1 MEPKTSAARTGLN
14 HGMRT
19 ARWAATALVLL
30 VASYGAAGMVGGAI
44 PSNAGWRAPETGVR
58 IYVESNGIHTGLV
71 VPMVAEG
78 VDWRD
83 LLRPEDVRDPRY
95 AAYSHVSI
103 GWGERTFYLE
113 TPTWGDVR
121 FKTVAAAAIG
131 SDRTVMHV
139 DHVPEPRVGAGS
151 EGNLRAITLRPEE
164 YRRLADFIHASFKKE
179 GGHRPVHQ
187 YGYYAYDS
195 FYDAHGHYSAVTT
208 CNAWTGD
215 ALRHAGVR
223 VGAWTPFP
231 VTVLG
236 WFAP

>member
-1 MEPKTSAARTGLN
+1 MQSKILAARTGLSLV
-14 HGMRT
+14 GRA
-19 ARWAATALVLL
+19 ARWAAIGLFLIFAG
-30 VASYGAAGMVGGAI
+30 YGTAGMVGGAI
-44 PSNAGWRAPETGVR
+44 PTNPGWRAPETGVR

-71 VPMVAEG
+71 LPMTAAG
-78 VDWRD
+78 VDWHD

-95 AAYSHVSI
+95 AGYSHVSI

-121 FKTVAAAAIG
+121 LKTVSAAAIG

-139 DHVPEPRVGAGS
+139 DHVPEPRVGADS
-151 EGNLRAITLRPEE
+151 EGDIRAITLRPEE
-164 YRRLADFIHASFKKE
+164 YRRLAEFIHMSFKNE
-179 GGHRPVHQ
+179 GGERPAHQ
-187 YGYYAYDS
+187 FGYDVYDS
-195 FYDAHGHYSAVTT
+195 FYDARGHYSAITT
-208 CNAWTGD
+208 CNTWTGN

-236 WFAP
+236 WFPQ

>member
-1 MEPKTSAARTGLN
+1 MG
-14 HGMRT
+14 
-19 ARWAATALVLL
+19 LVLL
-30 VASYGAAGMVGGAI
+30 IASYGAAGMMGGAI

-139 DHVPEPRVGAGS
+139 DHVPEPRVD
-151 EGNLRAITLRPEE
+151 EDVRAITLRPEE
-164 YRRLADFIHASFKKE
+164 YRRLADFIHMSFKKE

>member
-14 HGMRT
+14 HGMRA
-19 ARWAATALVLL
+19 ARWAATGLVLL
-30 VASYGAAGMVGGAI
+30 FASYGAAGMVGGAI

-83 LLRPEDVRDPRY
+83 LLKPEDVRDPRY
-95 AAYSHVSI
+95 AGYSHVLI

-139 DHVPEPRVGAGS
+139 DHVPEPRLGADDDI
-151 EGNLRAITLRPEE
+151 RVITLRPEE
-164 YRRLADFIHASFKKE
+164 YRRLAEYIRGSFSSDRRE
-179 GGHRPVHQ
+179 RPAHQ
-187 YGYYAYDS
+187 YGYDVYDV
-195 FYDAHGHYSAVTT
+195 FYTARGHYSAITT
-208 CNAWTGD
+208 CNTWTGD

-223 VGAWTPFP
+223 IGAWTPFP

-236 WFAP
+236 WFA

>member
-1 MEPKTSAARTGLN
+1 MEPKILAARTGLTLA
-14 HGMRT
+14 GRV
-19 ARWAATALVLL
+19 AKWVFVSLSILFAT
-30 VASYGAAGMVGGAI
+30 YGAAGMAGGAI
-44 PSNAGWRAPETGVR
+44 PSNADWKAPQSGVR

-71 VPMVAEG
+71 LPVTAAG

-95 AAYSHVSI
+95 ATYNHVSI

-121 FKTVAAAAIG
+121 LKTVTAAAIG

-139 DHVPEPRVGAGS
+139 GHVPEPHVVAGD
-151 EGNLRAITLRPEE
+151 EADIRAITLRPEE
-164 YRRLADFIHASFKKE
+164 YRRLADFIHASFKAE
-179 GGHRPVHQ
+179 GEERPVHQ
-187 YGYYAYDS
+187 YGYDVYDS
-195 FYDAHGHYSAVTT
+195 FYDARGHYSAITT

-236 WFAP
+236 WFQP

>member
-1 MEPKTSAARTGLN
+1 MG
-14 HGMRT
+14 
-19 ARWAATALVLL
+19 LVLL
-30 VASYGAAGMVGGAI
+30 FASYSAAGMVGGAI

-71 VPMVAEG
+71 VPMVTEG
-78 VDWRD
+78 VDWHD

-121 FKTVAAAAIG
+121 LKTVAAAAIG

-139 DHVPEPRVGAGS
+139 DHVPEPRVD
-151 EGNLRAITLRPEE
+151 EDVRAITLRPEE
-164 YRRLADFIHASFKKE
+164 YRRLADFIHMSFKKE

>member
-1 MEPKTSAARTGLN
+1 MEPKTLAARTGLSL
-14 HGMRT
+14 MRA
-19 ARWAATALVLL
+19 ARWGIVGLFLL
-30 VASYGAAGMVGGAI
+30 FAVYGAAGMVGGAI
-44 PSNAGWRAPETGVR
+44 PSNAGWRAPESGVR

-71 VPMVAEG
+71 LPVTAEG

-83 LLRPEDVRDPRY
+83 LLKPEDLRDPRY
-95 AAYSHVSI
+95 AGYSHVLI

-113 TPTWGDVR
+113 TPTWADVR
-121 FKTVAAAAIG
+121 LKTVAAAAIG

-139 DHVPEPRVGAGS
+139 DHVPEPRIDAGD
-151 EGNLRAITLRPEE
+151 GDIRAITLRPEE
-164 YRRLADFIHASFKKE
+164 YRRLAEFVHKSFKNE
-179 GGHRPVHQ
+179 GGERPVHH
-187 YGYYAYDS
+187 YGYDVYDS
-195 FYDAHGHYSAVTT
+195 FYDARGHYSAITT

-236 WFAP
+236 WFAS

>member
-1 MEPKTSAARTGLN
+1 MG
-14 HGMRT
+14 
-19 ARWAATALVLL
+19 LVLL
-30 VASYGAAGMVGGAI
+30 FASYSAAGMVGGAI

-121 FKTVAAAAIG
+121 LKTVAAAAIG

-139 DHVPEPRVGAGS
+139 DHVPEPRVDADV
-151 EGNLRAITLRPEE
+151 RAITLRPEE

-179 GGHRPVHQ
+179 GGQRPAHQ
-187 YGYYAYDS
+187 YGYAAYDS
-195 FYDAHGHYSAVTT
+195 FYDAHGHYSAITT